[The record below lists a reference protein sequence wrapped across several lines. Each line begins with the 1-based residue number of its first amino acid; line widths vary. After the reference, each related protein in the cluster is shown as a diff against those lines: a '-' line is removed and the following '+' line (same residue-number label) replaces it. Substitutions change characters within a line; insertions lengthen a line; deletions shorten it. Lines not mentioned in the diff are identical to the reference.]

1 MDLTKDVSENMGQ
14 NELFSIIGGN
24 AFKGLASSALLVAGF
39 VKGLEFVNIAGIAGI
54 VYLLVFFGIF
64 FGIYYKYFFNNPEMT
79 NKKQMVWR
87 DFFYTDKI
95 DSESNILSLITAWSI
110 TIGLEIAL
118 AIAAFVVKY
127 LFDNSDSEITM
138 SLVRIVIMGCI
149 ATAFF
154 IYTQRNHLGK
164 EEFWG
169 SIKKCLMYG
178 FGLSTSMYALGIIV
192 GISIMV
198 LGLPIT
204 LAIVILQFAFTSLYT
219 YIDLM
224 EWSKKTHKVVVKDV
238 PAVVESVVGK

>member
-14 NELFSIIGGN
+14 SELLSIIGGN

-39 VKGLEFVNIAGIAGI
+39 VKGLEFINIAGVAGI

-64 FGIYYKYFFNNPEMT
+64 LGIYYKYFFNNPEMT
-79 NKKQMVWR
+79 NKKKMIWR
-87 DFFYTDKI
+87 DFFYTDKV
-95 DSESNILSLITAWSI
+95 DSDSNLMMLLTSYVGA
-110 TIGLEIAL
+110 IGVEIVIAV
-118 AIAAFVVKY
+118 AAFIIKY
-127 LFDNSDSEITM
+127 LWDNSDSEITM
-138 SLVRIVIMGCI
+138 SVVRITIMGII

-178 FGLSTSMYALGIIV
+178 FGLSTSMYALGIVV

-198 LGLPIT
+198 IGLPLT
-204 LAIVILQFAFTSLYT
+204 LAVVILQFAFTSLYT
-219 YIDLM
+219 YIDLL

-238 PAVVESVVGK
+238 PVVVETESST